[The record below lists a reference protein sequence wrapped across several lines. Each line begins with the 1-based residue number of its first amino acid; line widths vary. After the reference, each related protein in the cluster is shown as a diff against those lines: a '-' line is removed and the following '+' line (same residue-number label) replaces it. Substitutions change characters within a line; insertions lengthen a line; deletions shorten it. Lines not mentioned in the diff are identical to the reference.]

1 MIPINPLAMMLGS
14 LFLLVSVICSAALAG
29 LIVALLNQ
37 RARRFIFARG
47 WWFGLLGVFL
57 AAGSLPTFEFVRW
70 QFNHWLDQRA
80 LNPRLNSEQVLGD
93 LLLPAGTQVRI
104 ERLEPFRNLSGDTL
118 PGGLQSLQRAQFDG
132 EPAVVRG
139 AAVRSLELGDTT
151 GEAKLVEA
159 IRLDG
164 WLCSAE
170 AAVTFRYSSAE
181 RFNPRAWQ
189 LKSCTLAPG
198 SEVAGVTWAQPVA
211 VHAVENRRWQ
221 LEPGDAPVRFQ
232 GLNLRLWNLWLDGP
246 YGELQ
251 DWQGELVEPLQL
263 GSMRYPAGTRVRA
276 FQGNLLFSPITEAP
290 AVDQRDG
297 KPLEAD
303 LSVEQTAGGKVLGTH
318 RNGDVGV
325 IDWFKVAP

>member
-14 LFLLVSVICSAALAG
+14 LFLLVSVICAVALTG
-29 LIVALLNQ
+29 VLVALLNQ

-70 QFNHWLDQRA
+70 QLNDWLDQRA
-80 LNPRLNSEQVLGD
+80 LNPRLDSEQVLGD
-93 LLLPAGTQVRI
+93 LVLPVGTQVSI
-104 ERLEPFRNLSGDTL
+104 ERLEPLKNLSGDTL

-132 EPAVVRG
+132 EPAVVHG

-151 GEAKLVEA
+151 GEARLVEA
-159 IRLDG
+159 ARLDG

-170 AAVTFRYSSAE
+170 GPVTFRYPSGE
-181 RFNPRAWQ
+181 RFNLKAWQ
-189 LKSCTLAPG
+189 LESCTLAPG
-198 SEVAGVTWAQPVA
+198 SQVADVTWSQPVA
-211 VHAVENRRWQ
+211 VHAVEKGRWQ
-221 LEPGDAPVRFQ
+221 LEPGDASVRFQ
-232 GLNLRLWNLWLDGP
+232 GLNLRIWNLWLDGP

-251 DWQGELVEPLQL
+251 DWQGELGEPLLL
-263 GSMRYPAGTRVRA
+263 GSMQYPAGTRVRA
-276 FQGNLLFSPITEAP
+276 FQGNLLFSPVADAP

-303 LSVEQTAGGKVLGTH
+303 LSVAQTADGEVLGTH

-325 IDWFKVAP
+325 IDWIRIVP